1 MNRDEIVQLYDD
13 AYAATY
19 EEAFLL
25 SPLARSDTLHE
36 LELLRG
42 FLRPGV
48 SWLDVACGTGYF
60 LRHFS
65 RTERAGFDLSP
76 AMLRVAREGNPD
88 VVLLERDFREP
99 VPAWRNRWG
108 LVSCMWYAYSLV
120 DSVADLLR
128 LVENLAAWTA
138 PDGTCFVP
146 LADPRLISGVAL
158 PYEAVTAN
166 SGRVLITGILWSY
179 VEDDGRKAHSHLF
192 APNLEFMVEQFEA
205 YFEQVSVV
213 RYPPT
218 FPGWQGRPALVATRK
233 RA

>member
-19 EEAFLL
+19 EEEFLL

-60 LRHFS
+60 LRHFP
-65 RTERAGFDLSP
+65 RTERTGFDLSP

-88 VVLLERDFREP
+88 IVLLERDFREP

-108 LVSCMWYAYSLV
+108 LVSCMWY
-120 DSVADLLR
+120 
-128 LVENLAAWTA
+128 
-138 PDGTCFVP
+138 
-146 LADPRLISGVAL
+146 
-158 PYEAVTAN
+158 
-166 SGRVLITGILWSY
+166 
-179 VEDDGRKAHSHLF
+179 
-192 APNLEFMVEQFEA
+192 
-205 YFEQVSVV
+205 
-213 RYPPT
+213 
-218 FPGWQGRPALVATRK
+218 
-233 RA
+233 